1 MYKNQLRICSSFLLK
16 KSQLN
21 SHYTQKKK
29 KKEHKKQKKKDYNI
43 GAEGRRH
50 WSGGTATT
58 TESQLR
64 SFLLRRR
71 SSLSLS
77 FPLFSCK
84 TSSSLAPQM
93 LKREALIERREG
105 GSWKV
110 SGEGRRG
117 GWGFGGKVGFDD
129 ESVRRSG
136 GLKTDDT
143 WSKKLELMEVMS
155 RTRFLYIE
163 IEFIKLN
170 FYM

>member
-29 KKEHKKQKKKDYNI
+29 KNIRNRKKKDYNI

-50 WSGGTATT
+50 RSGGTATA

-77 FPLFSCK
+77 FPLLSCK

-117 GWGFGGKVGFDD
+117 GCGFGGKVGFDD

-163 IEFIKLN
+163 IEFIKLD